1 MALLLYKSNEMYS
14 STELIRDN
22 TIIFEKI
29 REREIEKAVI
39 LEEGKPRFLLMD
51 FEQYEEIVSEYEELQ
66 SYVNKMKKAPLES
79 KESNDVKQKEI
90 QEKETESKETESKD
104 SLKVVPKVSPV
115 VSTPVPEALSPSKAI
130 EKIEKKEVLAAQKE
144 EELTEEE
151 EINNALKSIANMNFD
166 DDMKLEAELKVKTRI
181 LQARAERLKIL
192 EEEKKQQLEEAKED
206 RVLQQKLKQ
215 KQMKKDKELS
225 EFWD

>member
-90 QEKETESKETESKD
+90 EEKETESKD

-115 VSTPVPEALSPSKAI
+115 VSTPAPEALSPSKAI

>member
-115 VSTPVPEALSPSKAI
+115 VSTPAPEALSPSKAI